1 MLILFCGLPDGAANV
16 AAHPIGFE
24 HGKRRCWSSGAQSS
38 DRQDPSTLFLG
49 CRAFP
54 EPPALT
60 CRKTG
65 PYAGDDAAREA
76 EVPVSDGTNHGQ
88 GDAGEDGAGEDGA
101 GEDGAGGALLR
112 LRRAVERLEEVVAGR
127 ERLAREEAA
136 QADALRAET
145 RSLRDLQTDVAGR
158 LDAAITRLKA
168 AVGD

>member
-1 MLILFCGLPDGAANV
+1 MLATTR
-16 AAHPIGFE
+16 H
-24 HGKRRCWSSGAQSS
+24 
-38 DRQDPSTLFLG
+38 
-49 CRAFP
+49 
-54 EPPALT
+54 
-60 CRKTG
+60 
-65 PYAGDDAAREA
+65 AGDDAAREA

-88 GDAGEDGAGEDGA
+88 DDAGEDDA

-145 RSLRDLQTDVAGR
+145 RSLRELQTDVAGR